1 MHPDERIMVL
11 TSEDLSCCLTLKEAV
26 RLLLANNAVV
36 NAAAGDDMNALHF
49 CAMKGH
55 VEPAKLIL
63 TAGGGLLLLQIHRKP
78 MIHKIAIHIII

>member
-1 MHPDERIMVL
+1 M
-11 TSEDLSCCLTLKEAV
+11 

-63 TAGGGLLLLQIHRKP
+63 TAGERLLQINWAN
-78 MIHKIAIHIII
+78 KIAIHFSCMSA